1 MMSKYLIIGAGY
13 SGLQLAQGLTALEP
27 HSVQIIEKSRGVGGR
42 LATRRD
48 GQFTFDHGAQ
58 FLRSCELNH
67 AQIKHWQD
75 EGILIPLDS
84 KLFTAFGGMTRI
96 AKDLAKDL
104 KIVFESKA
112 KKIHQS
118 DSLWHI
124 QDENDVTFQ
133 TSRLVLSCPLPQ
145 SLELLKNSDIPHPLS
160 LEEIKYAKAI
170 VFLIR
175 DEINQQPLEA
185 YREVRSSG
193 VFSVASQ
200 FKKGTSA
207 LPAWT
212 VTMTPSWS
220 EQHFEKSDTELIAS
234 ARDKIITQL
243 PYVPLDQ

>member
-1 MMSKYLIIGAGY
+1 
-13 SGLQLAQGLTALEP
+13 
-27 HSVQIIEKSRGVGGR
+27 
-42 LATRRD
+42 
-48 GQFTFDHGAQ
+48 
-58 FLRSCELNH
+58 
-67 AQIKHWQD
+67 
-75 EGILIPLDS
+75 
-84 KLFTAFGGMTRI
+84 
-96 AKDLAKDL
+96 
-104 KIVFESKA
+104 
-112 KKIHQS
+112 
-118 DSLWHI
+118 
-124 QDENDVTFQ
+124 FQ

-170 VFLIR
+170 VFLIK

-185 YREVRSSG
+185 YREVGSSG

-200 FKKGTSA
+200 FKKGTSP

-243 PYVPLDQ
+243 PYVPLDQITVKKWRYSHPLTTFKNQFLEIQSGLYLMGDAFGGPSLNGAHRSAHALLKHFENL